1 MKIIF
6 QKLAE
11 YFTDFLKYFSFIFT
25 IKTLKEYYISKNHQ
39 ILINQFY
46 IYQIIF
52 GAIILWVLMRYYNK
66 IIQKK

>member
-46 IYQIIF
+46 IYQWSQLIF
-52 GAIILWVLMRYYNK
+52 LC
-66 IIQKK
+66 

>member
-1 MKIIF
+1 MKLIF
-6 QKLAE
+6 RKITE

-25 IKTLKEYYISKNHQ
+25 LKTLKEYYISKNLQ
-39 ILINQFY
+39 LLIDQYY

-66 IIQKK
+66 IMREK